1 VVVLDSFS
9 YLFEFLA
16 KMKYKSYNCGKFTVF
31 VVVGLLALSEAVVS
45 QQIHVPTIDNMPAF
59 PKPYQM
65 RDWKRVAIGYDSM
78 AFNPNLRGTYLPLVL
93 TPLGPVNYPQDPAFG
108 MYTAVGPTASTGTA
122 EAINCIPAVV
132 GASLVGVDKTNQFG
146 YNWVK
151 MCEQWF
157 NSANGQDI
165 YKNGFNDMTD
175 DDFWYETMPNVF
187 FYELNYL
194 YGAQSPFDSQ
204 IVSVANRFLSAV
216 RAMGGST
223 APWQTPNINHQGFD
237 FGRMIPFD
245 SQWHEPEAAGAIGW
259 LLYNAYS
266 VTGNPQ
272 YRIGAELSMEALN
285 NFSANPAYELQL
297 SYGAYTAARMNA
309 ELGTNY
315 NVQKIV
321 NWLFS
326 QSSERPWGTIAGK
339 WGNYNVGGLVGEV
352 DYPNGYAFAM
362 NTFEQ
367 IGCLVPMVRYDPQ
380 FATAIGKWVLN
391 AANAA
396 RLFYPKFLPSVNQDS
411 SYNWGMRYD
420 SNSYIA
426 HEAIH
431 QSNPANATVSPYG
444 SGDAI
449 TGGWGLT
456 TLALYGSSHVGIL
469 GAIIDTTNVPGILRL
484 NLLATDYYHAPAYPS
499 YLYYNPD
506 SVVQTVYLNVGP
518 NSSDIYDAVS
528 KTVVAASVAGNS
540 AIQIPG
546 GSAVIAVVFPAGAPL
561 IAVPN
566 SSELTANG
574 IVVDYDGASPSN
586 YPPRIRALAA
596 TQTQVIFNDSAQ
608 VYCTAADRD
617 GDALIYDW
625 SSTGGSIVGSGASVT
640 FVASAAAGIDTIS
653 SIVSDGHGLSDT
665 AITEIDVVK
674 RINHLPVIGAIDG
687 RPRVVDLGGNLQLT
701 CHASDSDG
709 DTLIYNWST
718 QAGNV
723 SGIDSTSTW
732 AAPSVAGYYY
742 VRCMVSDGY
751 GGIAMDS
758 VGILVEDFSHSQS
771 GHLIAYYPFDNGS
784 ADDVSGNGNN
794 GSNFNAKPDTDR
806 FGNSTGALYF
816 DGGSSYVEVANNSSL
831 NFQNAITVTLWM
843 KISQIFSREEYLLSH
858 NKWNR
863 WKISISNDHLRWSI
877 TTSSG
882 VKDLDS
888 ETPMAADS
896 LYFVTVIYTGS
907 AMEIYLNG
915 NLDAYSPWT
924 GKLATTNVDL
934 MIGADYPGDNQY
946 SFNGILDDIRIF
958 DYAISF
964 PAIQGLLT
972 SVKAGNRITVPATL
986 ALRQNYPNPFNPT
999 TVLEYDLPARERIR
1013 LVVYDILGRVV
1024 RVLVNGVEEAGA
1036 HTVVFDGNGLASG
1049 VYFYRLEGEAN
1060 TPARSMV
1067 LLK

>member
-1 VVVLDSFS
+1 
-9 YLFEFLA
+9 
-16 KMKYKSYNCGKFTVF
+16 M
-31 VVVGLLALSEAVVS
+31 
-45 QQIHVPTIDNMPAF
+45 
-59 PKPYQM
+59 
-65 RDWKRVAIGYDSM
+65 YDSLV
-78 AFNPNLRGTYLPLVL
+78 FNPGLRGTYLPLVL
-93 TPLGPVNYPQDPAFG
+93 TSLGPVNYPQEPAFG
-108 MYTAVGPTASTGTA
+108 LYTAVGPTSTTGTA

-157 NSANGQDI
+157 NGANGQNV
-165 YKNGFNDMTD
+165 YKNGFGDLTS

-194 YGAQSPFDSQ
+194 HPGLSPFDSQ
-204 IVSVANRFLSAV
+204 FVTVANRFLAAV
-216 RAMGGST
+216 TSMGGNS
-223 APWQTPNINHQGFD
+223 APWQPPNINHEGFD
-237 FGRMIPFD
+237 FQKMVPYDGTWR
-245 SQWHEPEAAGAIGW
+245 EPEAAGAMAWI
-259 LLYNAYS
+259 LYNAYS
-266 VTGNPQ
+266 ATGNQQ
-272 YRIGAELSMEALN
+272 YRIDAELAMDALN
-285 NFSANPAYELQL
+285 SFTSNPAYEIQL
-297 SYGAYTAARMNA
+297 PYGAYIAARMNA

-315 NVQKIV
+315 DVLKIV

-326 QSSERPWGTIAGK
+326 ESSERPWGTITGK
-339 WGNYNVGGLVGEV
+339 WGIYGVDGLVGQV
-352 DYPNGYAFAM
+352 NYGYAFAM

-367 IGCLVPMVRYDPQ
+367 IGCLVPLVRYDPQ

-391 AANAA
+391 AANSA
-396 RLFYPKFLPSVNQDS
+396 RLFYPKFLPASNQDS
-411 SYNWGMRYD
+411 SYNWAVQND
-420 SNSYIA
+420 PNSFIA

-431 QSNPANATVSPYG
+431 QSNPSNTSTTPYA

-449 TGGWGLT
+449 TWGWGRT
-456 TLALYGSSHVGIL
+456 TLTLYGSSHVGIL
-469 GAIIDTTNVPGILRL
+469 GAIIDTTNVPGILKL

-499 YLYYNPD
+499 YLFYNPD
-506 SVVQTVYLNVGP
+506 STAKTVYLNVGP

-528 KTVVAASVAGNS
+528 KNVVATSVTGNS

-546 GSAVIAVVFPAGAPL
+546 GSAVVAVVFPSGAPL

-574 IVVDYDGASPSN
+574 VVVDYYGASPSN

-596 TQTQVIFNDSAQ
+596 TQTQVIFSDSAQ

-617 GDALIYDW
+617 GDALTYVW
-625 SSTGGSIVGSGASVT
+625 NSTGGSIVGSGDSVT
-640 FVASAAAGIDTIS
+640 FAAPAAAGIDTIS
-653 SIVSDGHGLSDT
+653 CIVSDDRGLSDT
-665 AITEIDVVK
+665 AITEIGVVQ
-674 RINHLPVIGAIDG
+674 RINHIPVIGAIDG
-687 RPRVVDLGGNLQLT
+687 RPRVVDIGGNLHLT

-709 DTLIYNWST
+709 DTLVYDWST
-718 QAGNV
+718 EAGNV
-723 SGIDSTSTW
+723 SGTDSTSTW
-732 AAPSVAGYYY
+732 TAPTVAGYYY
-742 VRCMVSDGY
+742 VRCRVSDGY

-758 VGILVEDFSHSQS
+758 VGLLVEDFSQSQS

-784 ADDVSGNGNN
+784 ADDASGNGNN

-806 FGNSTGALYF
+806 FGNPTGALYF
-816 DGGSSYVEVANNSSL
+816 DGGTSYVEVANNSSL
-831 NFQNAITVTLWM
+831 NFQNAITVSLWM
-843 KISQIFSREEYLLSH
+843 KISQIFSREEYPLSH
-858 NKWNR
+858 NRWNR

-877 TTSSG
+877 ATSSG
-882 VKDLDS
+882 IKDLDS

-896 LYFVTVIYTGS
+896 LYFVTAMYTGS

-915 NLDAYSPWT
+915 NLDAFSPWT

-958 DYAISF
+958 DYAIPFS
-964 PAIQGLLT
+964 AIQGLLT
-972 SVKAGNRITVPATL
+972 RVRAGNRNMVPAAL

-999 TVLEYDLPARERIR
+999 TLLEYDLPARERIR

-1024 RVLVNGVEEAGA
+1024 RVLVNGVKEAGT